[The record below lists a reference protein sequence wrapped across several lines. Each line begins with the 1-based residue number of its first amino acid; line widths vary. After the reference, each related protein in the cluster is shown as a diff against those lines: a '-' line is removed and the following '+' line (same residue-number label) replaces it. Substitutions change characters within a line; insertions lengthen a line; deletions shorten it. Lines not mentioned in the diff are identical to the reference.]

1 MEGTHETLTSRWPG
15 SPDLLCFDLYSASRA
30 MTALYR
36 PLLDD
41 LGLTYPQYLTLA
53 VLARDGSGTIAH
65 LAAALRLDHGTLT
78 PLLHRLEAAGLVS
91 RAERAADRRAVEVSL
106 TASGQRVAARFD
118 DIQCAVTEATGLT
131 AAQVHRLQGT
141 LRTLVRRLDSRPESA
156 A

>member
-1 MEGTHETLTSRWPG
+1 MPTR
-15 SPDLLCFDLYSASRA
+15 
-30 MTALYR
+30 TAR
-36 PLLDD
+36 
-41 LGLTYPQYLTLA
+41 TA
-53 VLARDGSGTIAH
+53 WN
-65 LAAALRLDHGTLT
+65 GTLT

-106 TASGQRVAARFD
+106 TPSGERVAARFD